1 MDVLG
6 AVLDHLIVFVEQ
18 WWILIALLAIVFTVR
33 WPAIR
38 LPSYVGRVLNPSAA
52 EGGRFAA
59 ADGLRTRPTS
69 IKPMHAYAL
78 VFIVALL
85 WIVSPVL
92 VHGVPLPWMHDDYS
106 CLLGAEMVAQGH
118 TSYPPHPMWRHFET
132 MHQLQVPRRASKY
145 PPGQALLLAA
155 GIRFLGLPIAAEWL
169 ITALAAAAI
178 CWAAF
183 AWTEAGV
190 ALVAGLVAAIHPA
203 LLDWGEAYRGGGLA
217 AFAGAL
223 VIGST
228 GRLMGVSRVRDG
240 CLFGIGVVLLA
251 ISRPYEGLAL
261 TIACAAVV
269 IYRFRFDLLR
279 PALFAALI
287 VAIGM
292 VGLGLWNRSITGS
305 PLVMPYMVYER
316 QYASATLFTFQT
328 ARPQPPIANEEMARM
343 YRIFLG
349 EYRRAQ
355 LHPIQQLD
363 HKAAEI
369 GRFWFGSTAWNW
381 MIALWPLLLLS
392 LAGLAVLFVRS
403 RTKRP
408 LILIAAV
415 FMVAL
420 LLIGGWTIPL
430 RYAAPAAAAAWILLV
445 SSVMTLA
452 TMFPHHRGQVLAL
465 LIGLTFVVN
474 ACGVWWNWTVGRDP
488 SSQPERSRIEQ
499 SLRADGKRNL
509 ILVAPDVYDFV
520 YNHADID
527 AQDVVWARDLGPA
540 ANQSLL
546 RYYGDRVVWTLTNG
560 PSGRLLVTRIQNVD
574 RAGGLH

>member
-1 MDVLG
+1 M
-6 AVLDHLIVFVEQ
+6 
-18 WWILIALLAIVFTVR
+18 
-33 WPAIR
+33 
-38 LPSYVGRVLNPSAA
+38 GRVLNPSAA

-69 IKPMHAYAL
+69 IKPEHAYAL

-118 TSYPPHPMWRHFET
+118 PWYPPHPMWRHFET
-132 MHQLQVPRRASKY
+132 MHQLQMPRRTSKY

-155 GIRFLGLPIAAEWL
+155 GIRFLGLAIAAEW
-169 ITALAAAAI
+169 
-178 CWAAF
+178 
-183 AWTEAGV
+183 
-190 ALVAGLVAAIHPA
+190 
-203 LLDWGEAYRGGGLA
+203 
-217 AFAGAL
+217 
-223 VIGST
+223 
-228 GRLMGVSRVRDG
+228 
-240 CLFGIGVVLLA
+240 
-251 ISRPYEGLAL
+251 
-261 TIACAAVV
+261 
-269 IYRFRFDLLR
+269 
-279 PALFAALI
+279 
-287 VAIGM
+287 
-292 VGLGLWNRSITGS
+292 
-305 PLVMPYMVYER
+305 
-316 QYASATLFTFQT
+316 
-328 ARPQPPIANEEMARM
+328 
-343 YRIFLG
+343 
-349 EYRRAQ
+349 
-355 LHPIQQLD
+355 
-363 HKAAEI
+363 
-369 GRFWFGSTAWNW
+369 
-381 MIALWPLLLLS
+381 
-392 LAGLAVLFVRS
+392 
-403 RTKRP
+403 
-408 LILIAAV
+408 
-415 FMVAL
+415 

-488 SSQPERSRIEQ
+488 SSEPERRRIEQ

-509 ILVAPDVYDFV
+509 ILVAPNVYDFV

-546 RYYGDRVVWTLTNG
+546 RYYSDRVVWTLTNG
-560 PSGRLLVTRIQNVD
+560 AGGRLLVTRIQNVD